1 MSSSPCRRLAL
12 RAQPASALVDRRDET
27 VRKETAWKRR
37 QHDQVASRARSGRAA
52 RLAPHRTRHGW
63 AKPSPDG
70 TVRAIIGETD
80 AGYTAE
86 LVDAGDAEG
95 PDRSE
100 EHSVRWGPQAFDSP
114 LDAIDAAEAHLTA
127 DDTSL
132 C

>member
-1 MSSSPCRRLAL
+1 VGE
-12 RAQPASALVDRRDET
+12 AQ
-27 VRKETAWKRR
+27 
-37 QHDQVASRARSGRAA
+37 SGRD
-52 RLAPHRTRHGW
+52 RP
-63 AKPSPDG
+63 
-70 TVRAIIGETD
+70 RAIIGETD